1 MERREQYARWL
12 EANAADQ
19 NSSDPQVRQRF
30 LTVADAYQKASAAQ
44 SPAAGDGE
52 AARPAPVSAPAQEQA
67 PAVQRPSIAQQA
79 LAAGYPIAFPY
90 GISEAPTQQQ
100 SQDIAIG
107 ALRYGA
113 PIAAGL
119 ATGGFG
125 LVPAAIMAGTAG
137 ASETVAQFLERETG
151 RREEMAPREA
161 LAATIAAGSPIFRV
175 ARPVAGASPGV
186 ASFLASAV
194 SSGIG
199 GEAARSVET
208 GEFLP
213 ESRGKF
219 DAAMRFTT
227 PFLSGAAGAFGG
239 SLKATQDTAE
249 QISQARGGGGLFN
262 PDGTFANVLL
272 SEANPAFLGMERRA
286 IESGRAAA
294 VDRMVRTDDN
304 MAKIAMD
311 LVQQA
316 PDATPIARELMKNM
330 KFAGVRDSY
339 LAAEKAANRAQ
350 EAARIARE
358 NNSADAQKLMGIAEE
373 ALREKMRARAAFD
386 QGIAQVAGPKLPNLF
401 SIDPATVALEVQK
414 VANDSVEAVKM
425 ARRGL
430 YESAGIQI
438 NDPVIA
444 KSDVLAQVSKAAK
457 SGGLLEGDEARAAF
471 VSAVNAAFGDSPTLS
486 REAFLDFKNS
496 YASRLSAGL
505 TNPREIRAKNKLA
518 DEHYA
523 VLRDAATDFIGRNY
537 GADIQTQWKAANA
550 AYAQSVSSL
559 GSDAVTLL
567 QDGDFGEFFRR
578 VKSGGRNSQAWQEL
592 NQYADFLSGVSKQA
606 IASRQVN
613 PADLAVAD
621 NFRQHVYAGLLK
633 GMFEESLVDG
643 ARKASKIGG
652 REAIDPQKFVQN
664 IAELETRGE
673 FPIKDVFGADSST
686 FRRLARFID
695 QKFDGRMTQ
704 KDLTDWLKML
714 PDDGADIATKRLAYR
729 KGVQE
734 ALMDTNIPRRNA
746 ALRRVEAEA
755 GELRKDADALYR
767 DYQQA
772 ANDPLTRFF
781 ADTNFRIDPNDPANN
796 SKLASRLVQEV
807 DPSLMKDFVK
817 AAKGSGKEQ
826 LIEDIGKIAAADAV
840 RRFVPSSYEGVDK
853 LRLRDITDFFYSPDD
868 KLRKQREN
876 LISLIGQDRYNVIKT
891 KVVDPIS
898 GILKGREAV
907 QPFSGAAFNDV
918 RALAAAYGGA
928 AQGNLNTGTIKAL
941 GLANIYKSAEGR
953 MYNLLANVYLDPKF
967 GPALASVGYDLAR
980 FAQMSP
986 VYSTQ
991 VNLALAKDAQANQ
1004 AELQRQYLT
1013 QGQPT
1018 R

>member
-44 SPAAGDGE
+44 SPAAGGE
-52 AARPAPVSAPAQEQA
+52 VARPAPVSTPAQEPA
-67 PAVQRPSIAQQA
+67 SAVQRPSIAQQA
-79 LAAGYPIAFPY
+79 MAAGYPIAFPY

-199 GEAARSVET
+199 GEAARSIET

-219 DAAMRFTT
+219 DAAMRFAT

-262 PDGTFANVLL
+262 KDGTFANVLL

-311 LVQQA
+311 LVQKA
-316 PDATPIARELMKNM
+316 PEATPIARELMKNM
-330 KFAGVRDSY
+330 KFAGVRDRY
-339 LAAEKAANRAQ
+339 LAAEKAANQAQ
-350 EAARIARE
+350 ESARVARE
-358 NNSADAQKLMGIAEE
+358 NNSADAQRLMGIAEE

-401 SIDPATVALEVQK
+401 AIDPATVAMEVQK

-430 YESAGIQI
+430 YESTGIQI

-471 VSAVNAAFGDSPTLS
+471 VSAVNAAFGDNPTLS
-486 REAFLDFKNS
+486 REVFLNFKNS

-505 TNPREIRAKNKLA
+505 TSPREIRAKNKLA
-518 DEHYA
+518 DEHYS
-523 VLRDAATDFIGRNY
+523 VLRMRHMLRAF
-537 GADIQTQWKAANA
+537 
-550 AYAQSVSSL
+550 
-559 GSDAVTLL
+559 
-567 QDGDFGEFFRR
+567 
-578 VKSGGRNSQAWQEL
+578 
-592 NQYADFLSGVSKQA
+592 
-606 IASRQVN
+606 
-613 PADLAVAD
+613 PA
-621 NFRQHVYAGLLK
+621 
-633 GMFEESLVDG
+633 
-643 ARKASKIGG
+643 
-652 REAIDPQKFVQN
+652 
-664 IAELETRGE
+664 
-673 FPIKDVFGADSST
+673 
-686 FRRLARFID
+686 
-695 QKFDGRMTQ
+695 
-704 KDLTDWLKML
+704 
-714 PDDGADIATKRLAYR
+714 
-729 KGVQE
+729 
-734 ALMDTNIPRRNA
+734 
-746 ALRRVEAEA
+746 
-755 GELRKDADALYR
+755 
-767 DYQQA
+767 
-772 ANDPLTRFF
+772 
-781 ADTNFRIDPNDPANN
+781 
-796 SKLASRLVQEV
+796 
-807 DPSLMKDFVK
+807 
-817 AAKGSGKEQ
+817 
-826 LIEDIGKIAAADAV
+826 
-840 RRFVPSSYEGVDK
+840 
-853 LRLRDITDFFYSPDD
+853 
-868 KLRKQREN
+868 
-876 LISLIGQDRYNVIKT
+876 
-891 KVVDPIS
+891 
-898 GILKGREAV
+898 
-907 QPFSGAAFNDV
+907 
-918 RALAAAYGGA
+918 
-928 AQGNLNTGTIKAL
+928 
-941 GLANIYKSAEGR
+941 
-953 MYNLLANVYLDPKF
+953 
-967 GPALASVGYDLAR
+967 
-980 FAQMSP
+980 
-986 VYSTQ
+986 
-991 VNLALAKDAQANQ
+991 
-1004 AELQRQYLT
+1004 
-1013 QGQPT
+1013 
-1018 R
+1018 

>member
-1 MERREQYARWL
+1 M
-12 EANAADQ
+12 
-19 NSSDPQVRQRF
+19 
-30 LTVADAYQKASAAQ
+30 
-44 SPAAGDGE
+44 
-52 AARPAPVSAPAQEQA
+52 
-67 PAVQRPSIAQQA
+67 
-79 LAAGYPIAFPY
+79 AAGYPIAFPY

-137 ASETVAQFLERETG
+137 VSETVAQFLERETG

-175 ARPVAGASPGV
+175 ARPIAGASPGV

-199 GEAARSVET
+199 GEAARSIET

-249 QISQARGGGGLFN
+249 QISQVRGGGGLFN

-311 LVQQA
+311 LVQKA
-316 PDATPIARELMKNM
+316 PEATPIARELMKNM
-330 KFAGVRDSY
+330 KFAGVRDRY
-339 LAAEKAANRAQ
+339 LAAEKAANQAQ
-350 EAARIARE
+350 ESARVARE
-358 NNSADAQKLMGIAEE
+358 NNSADAQRLMGIAEE

-401 SIDPATVALEVQK
+401 AIDPATVAMEVQK

-471 VSAVNAAFGDSPTLS
+471 VSAVNAAFGDNPTLS
-486 REAFLDFKNS
+486 REVFLNFKNS

-505 TNPREIRAKNKLA
+505 TSPREIRAKNKLA
-518 DEHYA
+518 DEHYS
-523 VLRDAATDFIGRNY
+523 VLRDAATDFINRNY
-537 GADIQTQWKAANA
+537 GPEIKTQWQAANA

-606 IASRQVN
+606 IATRQVN

-796 SKLASRLVQEV
+796 SKLASRIVQEV

-817 AAKGSGKEQ
+817 AAKGSGREQ

-876 LISLIGQDRYNVIKT
+876 LISLIGQERYNVIKT

-907 QPFSGAAFNDV
+907 QPLSGAAFNDV

-967 GPALASVGYDLAR
+967 GPALESVGYDLAR

-1004 AELQRQYLT
+1004 ADLQRQYLT

>member
-1 MERREQYARWL
+1 
-12 EANAADQ
+12 
-19 NSSDPQVRQRF
+19 
-30 LTVADAYQKASAAQ
+30 
-44 SPAAGDGE
+44 
-52 AARPAPVSAPAQEQA
+52 
-67 PAVQRPSIAQQA
+67 
-79 LAAGYPIAFPY
+79 
-90 GISEAPTQQQ
+90 
-100 SQDIAIG
+100 
-107 ALRYGA
+107 
-113 PIAAGL
+113 
-119 ATGGFG
+119 
-125 LVPAAIMAGTAG
+125 
-137 ASETVAQFLERETG
+137 
-151 RREEMAPREA
+151 
-161 LAATIAAGSPIFRV
+161 
-175 ARPVAGASPGV
+175 
-186 ASFLASAV
+186 
-194 SSGIG
+194 
-199 GEAARSVET
+199 
-208 GEFLP
+208 
-213 ESRGKF
+213 
-219 DAAMRFTT
+219 
-227 PFLSGAAGAFGG
+227 
-239 SLKATQDTAE
+239 
-249 QISQARGGGGLFN
+249 
-262 PDGTFANVLL
+262 
-272 SEANPAFLGMERRA
+272 
-286 IESGRAAA
+286 
-294 VDRMVRTDDN
+294 
-304 MAKIAMD
+304 
-311 LVQQA
+311 
-316 PDATPIARELMKNM
+316 
-330 KFAGVRDSY
+330 
-339 LAAEKAANRAQ
+339 
-350 EAARIARE
+350 
-358 NNSADAQKLMGIAEE
+358 
-373 ALREKMRARAAFD
+373 
-386 QGIAQVAGPKLPNLF
+386 
-401 SIDPATVALEVQK
+401 
-414 VANDSVEAVKM
+414 
-425 ARRGL
+425 
-430 YESAGIQI
+430 
-438 NDPVIA
+438 
-444 KSDVLAQVSKAAK
+444 
-457 SGGLLEGDEARAAF
+457 
-471 VSAVNAAFGDSPTLS
+471 
-486 REAFLDFKNS
+486 
-496 YASRLSAGL
+496 
-505 TNPREIRAKNKLA
+505 
-518 DEHYA
+518 
-523 VLRDAATDFIGRNY
+523 
-537 GADIQTQWKAANA
+537 
-550 AYAQSVSSL
+550 
-559 GSDAVTLL
+559 VTLL

-606 IASRQVN
+606 IATRQVN

-643 ARKASKIGG
+643 ARKASKIAG

-796 SKLASRLVQEV
+796 SKLASRIVQEV
-807 DPSLMKDFVK
+807 DPSLMKEFVK
-817 AAKGSGKEQ
+817 AAKGSGREQ

-876 LISLIGQDRYNVIKT
+876 LISLIGQERYNVIKT

-907 QPFSGAAFNDV
+907 QPLSGAAFNDV

-967 GPALASVGYDLAR
+967 GPALESVGYDLAR

>member
-1 MERREQYARWL
+1 M
-12 EANAADQ
+12 
-19 NSSDPQVRQRF
+19 
-30 LTVADAYQKASAAQ
+30 
-44 SPAAGDGE
+44 
-52 AARPAPVSAPAQEQA
+52 
-67 PAVQRPSIAQQA
+67 
-79 LAAGYPIAFPY
+79 AAGYPIAFPY
-90 GISEAPTQQQ
+90 GMSEAPTQQQ

-107 ALRYGA
+107 AFRYGA

-125 LVPAAIMAGTAG
+125 LVPAAIMAGAAG

-175 ARPVAGASPGV
+175 ARPIAGASPGV

-199 GEAARSVET
+199 GEAARSIET

-249 QISQARGGGGLFN
+249 QISQVRGGGGLFN

-311 LVQQA
+311 LVQKA
-316 PDATPIARELMKNM
+316 PEATPIARELMKNM
-330 KFAGVRDSY
+330 KFAGVRDRY
-339 LAAEKAANRAQ
+339 LAAEKAANQAQ
-350 EAARIARE
+350 ESARVARE
-358 NNSADAQKLMGIAEE
+358 NNSADAQRLMGIAEE

-401 SIDPATVALEVQK
+401 AIDPATVAMEVQK

-471 VSAVNAAFGDSPTLS
+471 VSAVNAAFGDNPTLS
-486 REAFLDFKNS
+486 REVFLNFKNS

-505 TNPREIRAKNKLA
+505 TSPREIRAKNKLA
-518 DEHYA
+518 DEHYS
-523 VLRDAATDFIGRNY
+523 VLRDAATDFINRNY
-537 GADIQTQWKAANA
+537 GPEIKTQWQAANA

-606 IASRQVN
+606 IATRQVN

-796 SKLASRLVQEV
+796 SKLASRIVQEV

-817 AAKGSGKEQ
+817 AAKGSGREQ

-876 LISLIGQDRYNVIKT
+876 LISLIGQERYNVIKT

-907 QPFSGAAFNDV
+907 QPLSGAAFNDV

-967 GPALASVGYDLAR
+967 GPALESVGYDLAR

-1004 AELQRQYLT
+1004 AELQRQFIT